1 MVAPIS
7 VMNVSQYKR
16 EYGNFHL
23 LKENGFGPDI
33 YLFVHFIEP
42 AFVIIDG
49 IRYVTQRNACIFYS
63 PGVRQEYGHVN
74 GTFLNSFIVLKT
86 TDPYLL
92 VRYGLPQNEIFYIQ
106 NIEKINFL
114 LELVVYTI
122 TDKLVNREEETQQHL
137 QNFLEI
143 LSEQCNE
150 NDIFRK
156 RRFEVKLRF
165 IAMRDEV
172 IKAPKGWT
180 VEKMAKRVWYTRS
193 RFSVIYSQFFGKSA
207 VADLIEIKISHAKKL
222 LETTDM
228 TIANIATECGYSSL
242 EHFIRI
248 FSKHVHTAPLQY
260 RKTFLR
266 KLNLTAMI

>member
-1 MVAPIS
+1 MFAPIS
-7 VMNVSQYKR
+7 VMNVSHYKR

-23 LKENGFGPDI
+23 IKENGFGPDI

-42 AFVIIDG
+42 AFVVIDDK
-49 IRYVTQRNACIFYS
+49 RYVTQRNACIFYS
-63 PGVRQEYGHVN
+63 PSVRQEYGHVN

-86 TDPYLL
+86 KDPYLL

-114 LELVVYTI
+114 LELVVYTLI
-122 TDKLVNREEETQQHL
+122 DKLVNREKETQQHL
-137 QNFLEI
+137 ENFLEM
-143 LSEQCNE
+143 LSKQCNE
-150 NDIFRK
+150 SDLFRK
-156 RRFEVKLRF
+156 RSLEVKLRF

-172 IKAPKGWT
+172 IAAPKEWT

-207 VADLIEIKISHAKKL
+207 VTDLIEIKINHAKKL
-222 LETTDM
+222 LETADKSISE
-228 TIANIATECGYSSL
+228 IAAECGYSSV

-248 FSKHVHTAPLQY
+248 FGKHVHTAPLQY
-260 RKTFLR
+260 RKTFLS
-266 KLNLTAMI
+266 KLNSPSKQ